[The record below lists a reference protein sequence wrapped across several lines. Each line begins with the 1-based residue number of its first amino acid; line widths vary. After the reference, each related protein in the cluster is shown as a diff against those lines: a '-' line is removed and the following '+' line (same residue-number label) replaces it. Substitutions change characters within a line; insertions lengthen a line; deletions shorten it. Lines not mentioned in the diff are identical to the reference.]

1 MGPVTAVAITVLI
14 KCEGLVI
21 RTCRASW
28 LLRALEHIPREKKK
42 LEFVVTQLKTQVEN
56 QSRIY
61 RVSCLV
67 QSDRKWD

>member
-21 RTCRASW
+21 GTRRASW

-42 LEFVVTQLKTQVEN
+42 LEFVVTQLKTQVEEN
-56 QSRIY
+56 SSINP
-61 RVSCLV
+61 
-67 QSDRKWD
+67 